1 MSSKIDTSEHADVK
15 RQINAEN
22 ETYSSDFSLN
32 ISGHVYEIKSVTSDT
47 FDSFVKNHPNTD
59 VCQLTSWAKVK
70 SPAWISEHIA
80 LFCDDKMVA
89 AASLLF
95 RKIPM
100 TPWSLCYSPRG
111 FLVDF
116 DNPSDVEAI
125 VKACIHVAKKHRAFE
140 IKIDPNIERTQG
152 KTAITRLKENGF
164 IHKGFTMGIVDS
176 QPRFAMITN
185 IDRSLYDVLNSFE
198 KETKR
203 LVGRSQKFELC
214 IEECGIDKLDVF
226 SNIMEITGKRDRFF
240 IRDNDYFEKIL
251 NYFSGDAELFL
262 VSTTYENLYA
272 LKMREKSELKKSKDK
287 LNLKLNTLMSKIED
301 LNSEVSDH
309 EKLSSLER
317 KTKNI
322 KKELDIID
330 KKILDNDAVTNGDV
344 SNKVKNGF
352 GNEKIYLSGA
362 LMVYCGSIAY
372 YMYAA
377 SIDEY
382 RELFPNYF
390 MQWELMKIAKERGC
404 KFYDFGGVSGYTD
417 EEDLKNDAA
426 AGLYYFKKTFGTVL
440 FERVG
445 EFDLVINPFV
455 KQLFNTAMKMRKTL
469 LSLKK

>member
-70 SPAWISEHIA
+70 SPAWVSEHIA

-185 IDRSLYDVLNSFE
+185 IDRSLDDVLNSFE

-240 IRDNDYFEKIL
+240 IRDNDYF
-251 NYFSGDAELFL
+251 
-262 VSTTYENLYA
+262 
-272 LKMREKSELKKSKDK
+272 
-287 LNLKLNTLMSKIED
+287 
-301 LNSEVSDH
+301 
-309 EKLSSLER
+309 
-317 KTKNI
+317 
-322 KKELDIID
+322 
-330 KKILDNDAVTNGDV
+330 
-344 SNKVKNGF
+344 
-352 GNEKIYLSGA
+352 
-362 LMVYCGSIAY
+362 
-372 YMYAA
+372 
-377 SIDEY
+377 
-382 RELFPNYF
+382 
-390 MQWELMKIAKERGC
+390 
-404 KFYDFGGVSGYTD
+404 
-417 EEDLKNDAA
+417 
-426 AGLYYFKKTFGTVL
+426 
-440 FERVG
+440 
-445 EFDLVINPFV
+445 
-455 KQLFNTAMKMRKTL
+455 
-469 LSLKK
+469 

>member
-1 MSSKIDTSEHADVK
+1 MSSSMNTNEY
-15 RQINAEN
+15 INPELNQHIEN
-22 ETYSSDFSLN
+22 KTFSSDFSLN
-32 ISGHVYEIKSVTSDT
+32 ISGHVYDIQSVMSDT

-70 SPAWISEHIA
+70 SPSWVSEQIA
-80 LFCDDKMVA
+80 LFCDGKMVG

-100 TPWSLCYSPRG
+100 TPWALCYSPRG
-111 FLVDF
+111 FLVNF
-116 DNPSDVEAI
+116 DNPSDVEAM
-125 VKACIHVAKKHRAFE
+125 VKACIHVSKKHRAFE
-140 IKIDPNIERTQG
+140 IKIDPNIERIHG
-152 KTAITRLKENGF
+152 EKAIRRLKENGF

-176 QPRFAMITN
+176 QPRFAMLTD
-185 IDRSLYDVLNSFE
+185 IDRSLDDVLNSFE

-203 LVGRSQKFELC
+203 LVGRSQKFKLS
-214 IEECGIDKLDVF
+214 IEECGINMLDVF
-226 SNIMEITGKRDRFF
+226 SNIMEITGKRNRFF
-240 IRDNDYFEKIL
+240 IRDNDYFKKIL
-251 NYFSGDAELFL
+251 NYFSDDAQLFL
-262 VSTTYENLYA
+262 VSTTYKNLYE
-272 LKMREKSELKKSKDK
+272 LKMRERSELEKNKDQLNNK
-287 LNLKLNTLMSKIED
+287 LNNLTSKIEE
-301 LNSEVSDH
+301 LNSEESYK

-322 KKELDIID
+322 KKEIDIID
-330 KKILDNDAVTNGDV
+330 KKLLDNDAVTNGDV

-352 GNEKIYLSGA
+352 GNDKIYLSGA
-362 LMVYCGSIAY
+362 LMVYCGPIAY

-390 MQWELMKIAKERGC
+390 MQWELIKIAKEKGC

-417 EEDLKNDAA
+417 EEDLKNDGA

-440 FERVG
+440 FERIG
-445 EFDLVINPFV
+445 EFDLVMKPFV
-455 KQLFNTAMKMRKTL
+455 KQLFNTAMKMRKAL